1 MTKVLAF
8 LKSCFDALKSWLD
21 YSTRRNELRSKT
33 TDNNVDGMKAI
44 DKSEPKREPWIV
56 ISNDKIEVYK
66 D

>member
-1 MTKVLAF
+1 MTKVLVF

-21 YSTRRNELRSKT
+21 YSIKRNELGSKT
-33 TDNNVDGMKAI
+33 TKNNVDGMKTI
-44 DKSEPKREPWIV
+44 DKSEPKREAWIV